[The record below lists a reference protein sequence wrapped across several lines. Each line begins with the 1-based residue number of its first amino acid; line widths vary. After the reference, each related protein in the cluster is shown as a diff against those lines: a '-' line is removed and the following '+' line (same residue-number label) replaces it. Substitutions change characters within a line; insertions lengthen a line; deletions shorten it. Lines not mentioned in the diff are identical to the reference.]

1 MFLSEALKCELYKQL
16 LRIWCGMGQ
25 CKTIPGVINRNDI
38 SSSDSK
44 KYGGARENLYQADQA
59 VNRDTGGTPVRLK
72 KPGFA

>member
-1 MFLSEALKCELYKQL
+1 
-16 LRIWCGMGQ
+16 MGQ